1 MADKTPTSPMPK
13 QTGTTQ
19 KGAATPG
26 QSSQPVKVNPNFKG
40 GGSGKGGG
48 GGKK

>member
-1 MADKTPTSPMPK
+1 MPDKSPVGGPTPR

-19 KGAATPG
+19 KGQPAAGEGTK
-26 QSSQPVKVNPNFKG
+26 PVKVNPNFKG

-48 GGKK
+48 GKK

>member
-1 MADKTPTSPMPK
+1 MPEKRPGGSVPK

-19 KGAATPG
+19 KGAAQTG
-26 QSSQPVKVNPNFKG
+26 GSDAKAVKVNPGFKG

-48 GGKK
+48 GKK